1 MAEHGGG
8 GVGAWRRGERP
19 AAEQPLSMPPLLPLR
34 SLSDAR
40 AVPLRL
46 LSDLLIENEFQY
58 QQRGTQIVPPTGK
71 VWHESCT
78 ENNADFS

>member
-1 MAEHGGG
+1 MSEAESEHGGE
-8 GVGAWRRGERP
+8 VSVQHRSS
-19 AAEQPLSMPPLLPLR
+19 LLCSPLLPLR

-40 AVPLRL
+40 AVLLRL